1 MLAMERQIEV
11 KEMRKQ
17 PIVAAGLALVAL
29 AFSAGVAQADPEPN
43 DPNDQSNWPCGV
55 SVGPIY
61 GTAFGTIMGIRGG
74 KPCPP
79 PPAPADEH

>member
-1 MLAMERQIEV
+1 MGR
-11 KEMRKQ
+11 R

-29 AFSAGVAQADPEPN
+29 AFSAGVARADPNPN

-61 GTAFGTIMGIRGG
+61 GTAFGTIIGIRGG

-79 PPAPADEH
+79 PPAPAADH